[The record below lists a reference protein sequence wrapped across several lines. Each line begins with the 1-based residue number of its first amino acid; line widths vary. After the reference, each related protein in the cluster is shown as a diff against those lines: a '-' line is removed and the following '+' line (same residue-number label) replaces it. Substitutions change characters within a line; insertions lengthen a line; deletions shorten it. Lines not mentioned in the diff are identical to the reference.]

1 MAVNSN
7 RITATK
13 LVRRAKQIADISNT
27 DFLNYEEDTEYLNSA
42 WKNVY
47 QTIINYNLNVF
58 TVEATL
64 VGAAGVYKLP
74 FDCYQIKSVKNPLTG
89 REIPRRADSESLLG
103 ATYEIVND
111 TIRLG
116 PSAGPV
122 SIIYWR
128 KPFFLSIP
136 DKEVK
141 TQFDR
146 TKYEILASCNNSI
159 LIRDNLVGA
168 EQKLY
173 IQNLLTDSTLELPYN
188 YNPEYNYDL
197 CYNFIIEYKDDY
209 LAAYDF
215 YGNLI
220 SEISDIDFD
229 YRIIKADNGLCYFGT
244 INSDDN
250 NIIDVHELFG
260 DKIAEVVTD
269 ENTQNIIG
277 IDGEFYPVNVEHVFP
292 IGVFDDRPAYITE
305 NKELRLINPNGSE
318 IIEKID
324 VPSIGTVTLTRY
336 GFLTFDGTLYS
347 CIPDTELDFPNNLYY
362 DCISYDLAVR
372 YLCKMNA
379 DSTGVENLNKNAWNQ
394 LTASIDQ
401 SADFPR
407 IKLVRR

>member
-13 LVRRAKQIADISNT
+13 LVRRAKQIADIANS

-74 FDCYQIKSVKNPLTG
+74 FDCYQIKSVKNPITG
-89 REIPRRADSESLLG
+89 REIPRRSDSESVLG
-103 ATYEIVND
+103 ATYEVVNN

-122 SIIYWR
+122 SITYWR

-136 DKEVK
+136 NKTLEV
-141 TQFDR
+141 QIERNR
-146 TKYEILASCNNSI
+146 TVLDSCNNSI
-159 LIRDNLVGA
+159 LLGDTIIGA
-168 EQKLY
+168 EQKTY
-173 IQNLLTDSTLELPYN
+173 IQNLLTNSTLELPYAPDPSYTWHLGN
-188 YNPEYNYDL
+188 
-197 CYNFIIEYKDDY
+197 NFILKCNSSTIQ
-209 LAAYDF
+209 AYDF
-215 YGNLI
+215 YGNMIDETTNI
-220 SEISDIDFD
+220 SEVYNLVKS
-229 YRIIKADNGLCYFGT
+229 DNGLYYVAKT
-244 INSDDN
+244 NPDDN
-250 NIIDVHELFG
+250 SITDIYELFG
-260 DKIAEVVTD
+260 DKIAEVPVDT
-269 ENTQNIIG
+269 ETANIIG
-277 IDGEFYPVNVEHVFP
+277 IDGEFYPVKIEEVFP
-292 IGVFDDRPAYITE
+292 IGIFDDRPAYITD
-305 NKELRLINPNGSE
+305 NKELHLINPNGSE

-324 VPSIGTVTLTRY
+324 VPSIGTVTLTKY
-336 GFLTFDGTLYS
+336 GFLTFDGKLYS

-407 IKLVRR
+407 VKLVRR

>member
-13 LVRRAKQIADISNT
+13 LVRRAKQIADITNT

-64 VGAAGVYKLP
+64 VGAAGVYYLP
-74 FDCYQIKSVKNPLTG
+74 FDCYQIKSVKNPITG

-103 ATYEIVND
+103 ATYEIVNN

-122 SIIYWR
+122 SITYWR

-136 DKEVK
+136 DKTLEV
-141 TQFDR
+141 QMESNR
-146 TKYEILASCNNSI
+146 TVLDSCNNSI
-159 LIRDNLVGA
+159 LLGDTIIGV
-168 EQKLY
+168 EQKMY
-173 IQNLLTDSTLELPYN
+173 IQNLLTNSTLELPYAPDPDYTWRLGN
-188 YNPEYNYDL
+188 
-197 CYNFIIEYKDDY
+197 NFILKCNSNNIQ
-209 LAAYDF
+209 AYDF
-215 YGNLI
+215 YGNMI
-220 SEISDIDFD
+220 DEITNID
-229 YRIIKADNGLCYFGT
+229 YGYVLAKADNGLYYLT
-244 INSDDN
+244 KANEEDE
-250 NIIDVHELFG
+250 NIVDVYELFG
-260 DKIAEVVTD
+260 GKIAEVPIDADTAS
-269 ENTQNIIG
+269 IIG
-277 IDGEFYPVNVEHVFP
+277 IDGEFYPVKVENAFP
-292 IGVFDDRPAYITE
+292 IGIFDDRPAYITD
-305 NKELRLINPNGSE
+305 NKELHLINPNGSE
-318 IIEKID
+318 IVEKVS
-324 VPSIGTVTLTRY
+324 VPSIGDVQLVKY
-336 GFLTFDGTLYS
+336 GFLTFDGKLYS

-394 LTASIDQ
+394 LTASVDQ

-407 IKLVRR
+407 VKLVRR

>member
-13 LVRRAKQIADISNT
+13 LVRRAKQIADIANS

-74 FDCYQIKSVKNPLTG
+74 FDCYQIKSVKNPITG
-89 REIPRRADSESLLG
+89 REIPRRSDSESVLG
-103 ATYEIVND
+103 ATYEVVNN

-122 SIIYWR
+122 SITYWR

-136 DKEVK
+136 DETIEVSIERN
-141 TQFDR
+141 R
-146 TKYEILASCNNSI
+146 TILDSCNNSI
-159 LIRDNLVGA
+159 LLKDTIIGVD
-168 EQKLY
+168 QKMY
-173 IQNLLTDSTLELPYN
+173 IQNLLSNSTLELPYA
-188 YNPEYNYDL
+188 PDPAYDWYL
-197 CYNFIIEYKDDY
+197 GNNFILKCNSSTVQ
-209 LAAYDF
+209 AYDF

-220 SEISDIDFD
+220 DEITDIAVQ
-229 YRIIKADNGLCYFGT
+229 YSIAKADNGLCYYV
-244 INSDDN
+244 IPNPDDTS
-250 NIIDVHELFG
+250 IEDIYELFG
-260 DKIAEVVTD
+260 DKIAEVPVDATVAS
-269 ENTQNIIG
+269 IIG
-277 IDGEFYPVNVEHVFP
+277 IDGEFYPIKTENAFP
-292 IGVFDDRPAYITE
+292 IGIFDDRPAYITD
-305 NKELRLINPNGSE
+305 NKELHLINPNGSE
-318 IIEKID
+318 IVEKVS
-324 VPSIGTVTLTRY
+324 VPSIGQVTLVKY
-336 GFLTFDGTLYS
+336 GFLTFDGKLYS

-407 IKLVRR
+407 VKLVRR